1 MPQKT
6 RIQNNLRFK
15 HSYYSPKW
23 VANYYDEYGE
33 QEWERF
39 TRRPAN
45 EVSLFLHTHYL
56 EQFVKPGSRVLDVGA
71 GPGRFTQILANI
83 GCRVV
88 VADISQVQLD
98 LHRKYAEALDF
109 EDAVEDRLQLDIC
122 DMSCLPSESF
132 DAVICY
138 GGPLSYVFDQA
149 SAALG
154 ECARVC
160 RSDGHVLASVMSLW
174 GGAHRNLGAI
184 LSVPPENN
192 RKITET
198 GDLTPENWADVH
210 HRCHMFRPNEVKQMV
225 HQAELVLVVI
235 SASNCISNCWD
246 DLLTEIKDDPKKWQ
260 ELLRMELAA
269 CSEEGCLGMGS
280 HIIVVGR
287 KEQLR
292 DGI

>member
-1 MPQKT
+1 MSS
-6 RIQNNLRFK
+6 K

-23 VANYYDEYGE
+23 VADYYDEYGE
-33 QEWERF
+33 QECERF
-39 TRRPAN
+39 NRRPAN

-71 GPGRFTQILANI
+71 GPGVFTKIMADM
-83 GCRVV
+83 GCHVV

-98 LHRKYAEALDF
+98 LHRKSAETLGF
-109 EDAVEDRLQLDIC
+109 ESAVEERLQLDIC
-122 DMSCLPSESF
+122 DMSCLSSESF

-138 GGPLSYVFDQA
+138 GGPLSYVFDQTSVA
-149 SAALG
+149 VG

-160 RSDGHVLASVMSLW
+160 RKGGHVLASVMSLW
-174 GGAHRNLGAI
+174 GGAHRNLEMV
-184 LSVPPENN
+184 LSVPPESN

-198 GDLTPENWADVH
+198 GDLTPENWGDVH
-210 HRCHMFRPNEVKQMV
+210 HRCHMFRPDEVRQMV
-225 HQAELVLVVI
+225 RQAGLALVVI
-235 SASNCISNCWD
+235 SASNCVSNCWD
-246 DLLTEIKDDPKKWQ
+246 ELLIEVKADQKKWQ

-287 KEQLR
+287 KE
-292 DGI
+292 

>member
-1 MPQKT
+1 MKS
-6 RIQNNLRFK
+6 K

-23 VANYYDEYGE
+23 VADYFDEYGE

-39 TRRPAN
+39 IRRPAD
-45 EVSLFLHTHYL
+45 EVSLFIHTHYL

-71 GPGRFTQILANI
+71 GPGRFTQIMADM

-98 LHRKYAEALDF
+98 LHLKFAEALGF
-109 EDAVEDRLQLDIC
+109 EGAIEERLRLDIC
-122 DMSCLPSESF
+122 DMSGLSSESF

-149 SAALG
+149 STALG

-160 RSDGHVLASVMSLW
+160 QKGGHVLASVMSLW
-174 GGAHRNLGAI
+174 GGAHRNLEMV
-184 LSVPPENN
+184 LSVPSESN

-198 GDLTPENWADVH
+198 GDLTPENWGDVL
-210 HRCHMFRPNEVKQMV
+210 HRCHMFRPDEVRQMV
-225 HQAELVLVVI
+225 RQAGLTLVVI
-235 SASNCISNCWD
+235 SASNCVSNCWD
-246 DLLTEIKDDPKKWQ
+246 DLLIEVRSYPEKWQ

-280 HIIVVGR
+280 HIIVVAR
-287 KEQLR
+287 KQ
-292 DGI
+292 

>member
-1 MPQKT
+1 MKS
-6 RIQNNLRFK
+6 K

-23 VANYYDEYGE
+23 VADYFDECGE

-39 TRRPAN
+39 ARGPAN

-56 EQFVKPGSRVLDVGA
+56 EQFVKRGSRVLDVGA
-71 GPGRFTQILANI
+71 GPGRFTQIMADM
-83 GCRVV
+83 GCSVV

-98 LHRKYAEALDF
+98 LHRKYAEALGF
-109 EDAVEDRLQLDIC
+109 EDAVEERLQLDIC
-122 DMSCLPSESF
+122 DMSCLSSESF

-149 SAALG
+149 STALG

-160 RSDGHVLASVMSLW
+160 QKGGYVLASVMSLW
-174 GGAHRNLGAI
+174 GGAHRNLEMV
-184 LSVPPENN
+184 LSVPSESN

-198 GDLTPENWADVH
+198 GDLTPENWGDVH
-210 HRCHMFRPNEVKQMV
+210 HRCHMFRPDEVKQMV
-225 HQAELVLVVI
+225 RQAGLTLVVI
-235 SASNCISNCWD
+235 SASNCVSNCWD
-246 DLLTEIKDDPKKWQ
+246 DLLIEVRSDPDKWQ

-280 HIIVVGR
+280 HNIVVAR
-287 KEQLR
+287 KQ
-292 DGI
+292 

>member
-1 MPQKT
+1 M
-6 RIQNNLRFK
+6 RSK

-33 QEWERF
+33 QEWGRF

-45 EVSLFLHTHYL
+45 EVSLFLHTYYL
-56 EQFVKPGSRVLDVGA
+56 EQFVEPGSRVLDVGA
-71 GPGRFTQILANI
+71 GPGRFTQILADM
-83 GCRVV
+83 GCRVM

-98 LHRKYAEALDF
+98 LNRKYAEVLGF
-109 EDAVEDRLQLDIC
+109 EGAVEDRLQLDIC

-160 RSDGHVLASVMSLW
+160 RSGGHVLASVMSLW
-174 GGAHRNLGAI
+174 GGAHRNLEAI

-198 GDLTPENWADVH
+198 GDLTPENWTDVH
-210 HRCHMFRPNEVKQMV
+210 HQCHMFRPDEVRQIV
-225 HQAELVLVVI
+225 RQAELMLVVI
-235 SASNCISNCWD
+235 SASNCVSNCWD
-246 DLLTEIKDDPKKWQ
+246 DLLTEVKTDSKKWQ
-260 ELLRMELAA
+260 ELLRMELTA

-280 HIIVVGR
+280 HIIVVGE
-287 KEQLR
+287 KE
-292 DGI
+292 